1 MSRCPGPHDRQIA
14 HLCRDDMGNLESERK
29 KKCHCLVTT
38 TIAPLFQIVSTK
50 LEEHE
55 RDILCLRRA
64 ENTCCYTAG
73 FTNHSPKGLSLSPQ
87 HVVQVKQNVHSI
99 SSPK

>member
-1 MSRCPGPHDRQIA
+1 
-14 HLCRDDMGNLESERK
+14 MGNLESERK

-55 RDILCLRRA
+55 RGIFCLGRA

-73 FTNHSPKGLSLSPQ
+73 FTNHSPKGMFLSLP
-87 HVVQVKQNVHSI
+87 HVVQVRKNVHSV
-99 SSPK
+99 SSPT